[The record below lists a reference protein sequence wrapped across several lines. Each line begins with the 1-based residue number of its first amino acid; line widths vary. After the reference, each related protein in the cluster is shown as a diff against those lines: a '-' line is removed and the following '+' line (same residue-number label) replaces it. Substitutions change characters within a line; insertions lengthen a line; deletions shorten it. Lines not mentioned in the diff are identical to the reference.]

1 MVDITNPMMPDFT
14 GGPVNF
20 FKEVRAELSKIIWP
34 TKEEIIKLTAIVIGI
49 SLVIGIY
56 IGALDMLF
64 LKITGLFVAR

>member
-1 MVDITNPMMPDFT
+1 MPDFT